1 MEIIDGNHKQYLI
14 SRTKIERKLEH
25 KFHIRM
31 IKLNLNL
38 RIWIYFLSDYRIYL
52 REDSIWVIVI
62 KIQLIPQK
70 LITAMIN
77 YWKIMNRY
85 KILFR
90 MSLPGKLQSDSSL
103 SSFESS
109 FEIRNASEMVRQYKV
124 IFYYA
129 NIIN

>member
-1 MEIIDGNHKQYLI
+1 MEIINGNHKQYLI

-38 RIWIYFLSDYRIYL
+38 NIFSFWLQNLFSTR
-52 REDSIWVIVI
+52 VIVI